1 MCTVFFRTSPLELP
15 ESSEECPRAGT
26 FAPFAW
32 KYQHQGH
39 GLVIGTVFGDSQ
51 GRSALY
57 NAPGSSCD
65 FTWQEDA
72 EQVKPPKDEHLM
84 HRSGGPSGRP
94 RPASAPARR
103 IAGRDDRKGLSA
115 CLVFVDVEFWI
126 LCHVHLMSFEMLFK
140 VLHGFSARSA
150 AINSDTSELKVLRW
164 RKPCSAVS
172 CNSNGHGW

>member
-1 MCTVFFRTSPLELP
+1 MHSVLQDFTTGAARIIRRMPKGRHIRTIRLEIP
-15 ESSEECPRAGT
+15 TARTWAGHWDC
-26 FAPFAW
+26 FW
-32 KYQHQGH
+32 
-39 GLVIGTVFGDSQ
+39 GLTG
-51 GRSALY
+51 SALY

-72 EQVKPPKDEHLM
+72 EPVKPPKDEHLM

-115 CLVFVDVEFWI
+115 CLVLWMWSFGFFF
-126 LCHVHLMSFEMLFK
+126 HVHLMSFEMLFK

-150 AINSDTSELKVLRW
+150 AINSDTSELKVLPW